1 MFSNPAGQQLLGDE
15 LEITRQRLRIG
26 YNSARESIDKMIA
39 NIVRGDVKD
48 VLAEP
53 EPILIRRS
61 AVDRPLVLY
70 VLPINT
76 RMLLAEQFLT
86 NARAIVLVIEF
97 NGGAGDP
104 AIVRDILGVTLGE
117 ACDAAL
123 VALILGDAAS
133 NSGLASIPHG
143 MC

>member
-53 EPILIRRS
+53 KPILIRRS

-86 NARAIVLVIEF
+86 NGSCHRVGYRI
-97 NGGAGDP
+97 
-104 AIVRDILGVTLGE
+104 
-117 ACDAAL
+117 
-123 VALILGDAAS
+123 
-133 NSGLASIPHG
+133 
-143 MC
+143 